1 MEGPYLFLDLDGQS
15 IKGDMFYKGN
25 RINFANGAFW
35 TWCGR

>member
-15 IKGDMFYKGN
+15 LKGNMFYKGN
-25 RINFANGAFW
+25 RIDFVNGAFW